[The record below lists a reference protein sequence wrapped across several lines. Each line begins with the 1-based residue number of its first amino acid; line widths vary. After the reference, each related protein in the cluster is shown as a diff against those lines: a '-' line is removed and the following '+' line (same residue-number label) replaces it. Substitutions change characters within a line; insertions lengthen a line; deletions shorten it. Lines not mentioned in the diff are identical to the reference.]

1 MFSGFLGRGKK
12 PDGPTSN
19 RDALDSRGL
28 EVVEDDPDTTWGLW
42 ESAVAEQ
49 DSKFSA
55 LPTLDVDSPSFQ
67 NTVPMGLPEDNPSV
81 NPHSRRER
89 TLEQRKEDAISTV
102 ELHHHRIAN
111 TIRTLWGYKE
121 CSDYISKLILSGGD
135 GMGHAR
141 MGFNQDA
148 ANAMMLLAEIHD
160 AEFGV
165 AEPKGGSGF
174 SDSVMRTG
182 YDALR

>member
-1 MFSGFLGRGKK
+1 MFNGFLGKGKK
-12 PDGPTSN
+12 LNSQ
-19 RDALDSRGL
+19 AEAVDSRGI
-28 EVVEDDPDTTWGLW
+28 EVLEDDPNTAWGLW
-42 ESAVAEQ
+42 EDAVAEQ

-55 LPTLDVDSPSFQ
+55 LPPIDAAFQ
-67 NTVPMGLPEDNPSV
+67 NTVPMGLQSDMPVQQDVPQSGQA
-81 NPHSRRER
+81 R
-89 TLEQRKEDAISTV
+89 TLEQRREDALSTV

-160 AEFGV
+160 AQFGA

-182 YDALR
+182 WGAMR

>member
-12 PDGPTSN
+12 PDGPT
-19 RDALDSRGL
+19 DAVDSRGL

-55 LPTLDVDSPSFQ
+55 LPTIDPAFQ
-67 NTVPMGLPEDNPSV
+67 STTPMGLSETQALSL
-81 NPHSRRER
+81 SREER
-89 TLEQRKEDAISTV
+89 TLEQRRDDALLTV

-111 TIRTLWGYKE
+111 TIRTLWGYRE

-160 AEFGV
+160 AQFGI

-182 YDALR
+182 WDALR